1 MDYSQVASLQT
12 LETVAAA
19 LEQNGFKVEIAQ
31 NAAEAKDK
39 ALALIPEGAEVL
51 NATSITLEQIGV
63 AKEITESGRYKA
75 IKNQLAKMDRKTQHR
90 EMQRLGSAPEYEI
103 GSAHAVT
110 QDGRLLIASNT
121 GSQLPGEVF
130 SADHVIFVVGAQKI
144 VENLQQGLDRIR
156 DYVTPK
162 ESVRARKAY
171 ALPDSYNSFASKLV
185 IFSREPVAG
194 RTHIILVKE
203 ALGF

>member
-12 LETVAAA
+12 LETVASA

-110 QDGRLLIASNT
+110 QDGRLLVASNT

-130 SADHVIFVVGAQKI
+130 SADHVIFVIGGQKI

-171 ALPDSYNSFASKLV
+171 GLPDSYNSFASKLT
-185 IFSREPVAG
+185 IFNREPVAN
-194 RTHIILVKE
+194 RTHIILAKE

>member
-1 MDYSQVASLQT
+1 MDYDQIPADEVIAKT
-12 LETVAAA
+12 AEA
-19 LEQNGFKVEIAQ
+19 LTKNGFKVEIAQ
-31 NAAEAKDK
+31 TGAEAKAK

-63 AKEITESGRYKA
+63 AKEIAESGRYQA
-75 IKNQLAKMDRKTQHR
+75 VKNQLAKMDRKTQHR

-110 QDGRLLIASNT
+110 RDGRLLIASNS

-130 SADHVIFVVGAQKI
+130 SADRVIFVVGAQKI

-171 ALPDSYNSFASKLV
+171 GLPDDWNSFASK
-185 IFSREPVAG
+185 IAMFNREPVAD
-194 RTHIILVKE
+194 RTTVILVKE
-203 ALGF
+203 VLGF